1 MPKLSEMLFGKGEKT
16 EKVQLLDPAQQQ
28 LQSQLMQLLG
38 PLLQQGGGY
47 LGGLFGEGAP
57 EQFAA
62 PFMRQFQEEIV
73 PGIAERFTEAGG
85 QRSSAF
91 AQQLGKAGAGLEE
104 QLASLQGQLSQQ
116 GLQSLMGLLGAGLTP
131 TQQSVFRPQTGGLA
145 GGLVGGLGQGL
156 GTALGALLV

>member
-1 MPKLSEMLFGKGEKT
+1 MPKLSEILFGKPEKT

-47 LGGLFGEGAP
+47 LGGMFGEGAA

-62 PFMRQFQEEIV
+62 PYMRQFQEEIV

-131 TQQSVFRPQTGGLA
+131 TQQAVFRPQTGGLA
-145 GGLVGGLGQGL
+145 GGLVGGVGQGL